1 MGDRQIKIIKN
12 FNNIH
17 MQKTKNKTTADKGSK
32 KVKKIQYFAVDRFV
46 DDVITAM
53 DLGEVTAP
61 VLVGLKQAISQKLG
75 DRILFTVL
83 NSFKD
88 RELDILE
95 NLIQDHPE
103 LDELDA
109 LWLAAHEVEGLNEK
123 LIREI
128 NSLYAELTYDAEKI
142 GQALNHKK

>member
-1 MGDRQIKIIKN
+1 
-12 FNNIH
+12 

>member
-1 MGDRQIKIIKN
+1 MP
-12 FNNIH
+12 
-17 MQKTKNKTTADKGSK
+17 KTKSTQKADKKSE

-46 DDVITAM
+46 DDVIEAM
-53 DLGEVTAP
+53 DLGSVTAP
-61 VLVGLKQAISQKLG
+61 VLVDLKHAISQKLG

-88 RELDILE
+88 RELNILE
-95 NLIQDHPE
+95 NLINDHPE

-142 GQALNHKK
+142 GQALNFKK